1 MALGARGATGPCAQ
15 SRVAKVFKRGA
26 DSVTVPPRLTVAKC
40 AWDRQNRSC
49 LVTKENALVSLNES
63 ISARV
68 KIKDKF

>member
-1 MALGARGATGPCAQ
+1 MAPGARGATGPCAQ
-15 SRVAKVFKRGA
+15 SRAAKVFKRGA